1 MGKESSLTGIYF
13 VSKLYTLSPA
23 CATSDTVV
31 KDAQNIPRG
40 PCTDRTINDCRK
52 KLSQHSSHEYTDFS
66 ILLLGL

>member
-1 MGKESSLTGIYF
+1 MGPKPTMGKESSLTGIYF

-40 PCTDRTINDCRK
+40 PCTEPYNKR
-52 KLSQHSSHEYTDFS
+52 L
-66 ILLLGL
+66 